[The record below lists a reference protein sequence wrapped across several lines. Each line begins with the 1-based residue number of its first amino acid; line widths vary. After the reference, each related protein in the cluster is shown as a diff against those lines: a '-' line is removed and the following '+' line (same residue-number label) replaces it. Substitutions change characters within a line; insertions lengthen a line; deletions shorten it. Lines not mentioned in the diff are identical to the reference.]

1 MDTASKRDEALIVLG
16 GLKHLVDNPP
26 ASYDY
31 LRDPRNRGYVIRI
44 EVDRPIQT
52 WLQIVLKPN
61 IKPLLVES
69 LTAVG
74 KTLGNQKY
82 QINYSAF
89 GSGMIRTPST
99 TASVSVVL
107 TPEDTMFDV
116 GLPIPLTWDQ
126 IVRLRDVLNSQEF

>member
-44 EVDRPIQT
+44 EVDRPI
-52 WLQIVLKPN
+52 
-61 IKPLLVES
+61 VES